1 MLCPSIKDFMQNIF
15 WTSDAY
21 SFILYRFLWCILQF
35 FVKFSQHTV
44 LHSTISVKS
53 QWFRIFLVQKSLSY
67 QFWKEK
73 VHYDIEWLQIF
84 RYEFGK
90 LFLPLS
96 QKKKPVQSVLVID
109 ENKTSRIQCLLYI
122 LLFSN
127 LFAWKLSAIC
137 PLSFYCLSRKLQ
149 LWSTVF
155 WKWLLCVAKRLFSR
169 LTESY
174 STLSKSTFDVDFA
187 FWGLRSG
194 NSFVFSHV
202 FLKKAI
208 LLNTE
213 SLAKTD
219 AFTTLLQFK
228 SAHSGFYWFSDLYRI
243 LFRKYLDV

>member
-1 MLCPSIKDFMQNIF
+1 MLAKLPSCWILCPSIKDFMQNVF
-15 WTSDAY
+15 WTSDVY

-67 QFWKEK
+67 QFLKGK
-73 VHYDIEWLQIF
+73 VHYDIVWLQIF

-137 PLSFYCLSRKLQ
+137 PLSFYCLSMKLQ

-155 WKWLLCVAKRLFSR
+155 
-169 LTESY
+169 
-174 STLSKSTFDVDFA
+174 
-187 FWGLRSG
+187 
-194 NSFVFSHV
+194 
-202 FLKKAI
+202 
-208 LLNTE
+208 
-213 SLAKTD
+213 
-219 AFTTLLQFK
+219 
-228 SAHSGFYWFSDLYRI
+228 
-243 LFRKYLDV
+243 